1 MPIDILNA
9 IRGRNMGT
17 WIYVFDEFRRVNIDK
32 DELVRLV
39 KEDPAKLFNRVR
51 DALDVGKVEN
61 VSVYDIHFDTQSNEL
76 LVEYIV
82 RCGFGEVSVKVI
94 HSQDPVA
101 TLKKYYE
108 YEKSSR

>member
-1 MPIDILNA
+1 MVIDILNA
-9 IRGRNMGT
+9 IRGHNMGT
-17 WIYVFDEFRRVNIDK
+17 WIYVSDEFRRVNIDK

-39 KEDPAKLFNRVR
+39 KEDPAKLFNHIK

-61 VSVYDIHFDTQSNEL
+61 VSVYDIYFDMQSNEF

-82 RCGFGEVSVKVI
+82 RCVFGEVSVKVI
-94 HSQDPVA
+94 HSQDPVV

-108 YEKSSR
+108 YEKTKK